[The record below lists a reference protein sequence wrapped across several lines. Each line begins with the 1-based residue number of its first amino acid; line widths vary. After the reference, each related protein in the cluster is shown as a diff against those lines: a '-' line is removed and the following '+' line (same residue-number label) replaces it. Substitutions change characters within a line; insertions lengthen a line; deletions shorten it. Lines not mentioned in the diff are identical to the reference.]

1 MKASLALSAARAER
15 LKLTFGKIEVQG
27 AGDIDRA
34 IREAAQ
40 NGLEA
45 VIVGQSPMFFI
56 ERSRI
61 AQLAIEHRLP
71 TLAAAAEFTAA
82 GVLASYGTKLVT
94 IFGKAPAYVDKI
106 LKGQKPAEIPVE
118 QPTTFELIVNL
129 TTAKTIGFEVPPT
142 ILTRADRVI
151 E

>member
-1 MKASLALSAARAER
+1 MIRLVRIRWTVRFEEFQAAAEHSEA
-15 LKLTFGKIEVQG
+15 TFGKIEVQG

-61 AQLAIEHRLP
+61 AQLAIEHRLRSIGYNFP
-71 TLAAAAEFTAA
+71 NLPQGFSRPMAPSLLRSSVRHLPMCGQDFER
-82 GVLASYGTKLVT
+82 TKPHET
-94 IFGKAPAYVDKI
+94 PG
-106 LKGQKPAEIPVE
+106 
-118 QPTTFELIVNL
+118 
-129 TTAKTIGFEVPPT
+129 
-142 ILTRADRVI
+142 
-151 E
+151 